1 MFPSIKW
8 SRTHKL
14 QCRKMYQLTV
24 QYEEGG
30 FHKWW
35 VKIGGAATRH
45 INTCRTYHLPPII
58 PPFVTYQHCHRW
70 GWSSQRWWSR
80 WNDDGNS
87 TTILLRMFQM
97 KCLCS
102 NQIYLLQLSLLVIS
116 KSVRPRLV
124 IFIMYIVQ
132 DPVTCPRCPAA
143 GLDDQQQN
151 GFWTTGLELYCR
163 QIFVLRSSNQRSDDG
178 YNNCTNV
185 I

>member
-35 VKIGGAATRH
+35 VEIGGATTRH

-124 IFIMYIVQ
+124 IFITYKTRWHVPDAPLLLVSMTNNKTDPGVEILDNWVGIVLSSYL
-132 DPVTCPRCPAA
+132 CH
-143 GLDDQQQN
+143 
-151 GFWTTGLELYCR
+151 
-163 QIFVLRSSNQRSDDG
+163 QIIQSKVRRRR
-178 YNNCTNV
+178 
-185 I
+185 